1 MGPELILGA
10 ISTIAGVAGSMQ
22 QASAQKQAAEY
33 QAQVQ
38 RNNAIIA
45 QQNAEYAQA
54 AGETQA
60 QAQDMK
66 ARAQLGAIGAAQSAS
81 GLSFDSP
88 SLVDIREGS
97 AQVLR
102 QDTANVYQNAELKAR
117 DYSIQ
122 GTNFEAD
129 ARLSDS
135 KARNAGK
142 AGTIGTFSS
151 LLSGSSSFAEK
162 WTKYNA
168 TPALAAG
175 Y

>member
-1 MGPELILGA
+1 MGPELIFGA
-10 ISTIAGVAGSMQ
+10 ISTIAGIAGQIQ
-22 QASAQKQAAEY
+22 QAGAQADAAKYQAAV
-33 QAQVQ
+33 A
-38 RNNAIIA
+38 RNNAIVA
-45 QQNAEYAQA
+45 QQNAEYSQA

-66 ARAQLGAIGAAQSAS
+66 NRAQLGAIGAAQSAS

-97 AQVLR
+97 GQVLR
-102 QDTANVYQNAELKAR
+102 LDTANVYQNAELKAR
-117 DYSIQ
+117 DYAIQ

-135 KARNAGK
+135 KARNARS
-142 AGTIGTFSS
+142 AGTIGAFGS
-151 LLSGSSSFAEK
+151 LLSGASSFAEK
-162 WTKYNA
+162 WTKFSPTTTA
-168 TPALAAG
+168 SG